1 MARDFSL
8 SCSAWLAK
16 EDCDR
21 KWNGKEKKIGGK
33 NESIN
38 NGTLKEILAGK
49 KKKKEVNEMKY
60 STKWLT
66 KGRIELLME
75 EEESLLRRAIAAIA
89 ISLSW
94 SGLWERVFGILWNA
108 FLFGEGSGCG
118 WVGGWGWFVKHN
130 IIYVIG
136 KRACLLCLSLSL
148 VRCHWQLCDVTPAIL
163 NNPPNTVSFCPLS
176 LGYTCVWAS
185 QKCGAKR
192 E

>member
-1 MARDFSL
+1 M
-8 SCSAWLAK
+8 
-16 EDCDR
+16 ER
-21 KWNGKEKKIGGK
+21 KGK

-49 KKKKEVNEMKY
+49 KKKSGNEIKL

-118 WVGGWGWFVKHN
+118 WVGGWGWFVKHILYMWLESALVFFVSLCHLSGVTGN
-130 IIYVIG
+130 YVTSHPPSSTTHPI
-136 KRACLLCLSLSL
+136 
-148 VRCHWQLCDVTPAIL
+148 RCRSAALA
-163 NNPPNTVSFCPLS
+163 
-176 LGYTCVWAS
+176 
-185 QKCGAKR
+185 
-192 E
+192 